1 MFNTQLQFYDIT
13 SGVWMRRDTNLPGC
27 WIGPFT
33 GSFLFS
39 MTINAILIG
48 STFIPFFIWT
58 EQSVLCYCGT
68 EPCCVCPPKKG

>member
-48 STFIPFFIWT
+48 STFIPFIHLDRAV
-58 EQSVLCYCGT
+58 SAALLRD
-68 EPCCVCPPKKG
+68 